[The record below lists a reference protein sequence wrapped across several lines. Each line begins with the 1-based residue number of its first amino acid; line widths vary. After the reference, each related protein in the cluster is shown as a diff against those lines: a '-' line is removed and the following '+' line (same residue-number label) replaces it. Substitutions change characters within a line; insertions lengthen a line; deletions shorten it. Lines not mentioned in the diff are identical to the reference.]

1 MCIKRPTAIPSTQK
15 NYTVKEGTKQAYFI
29 VMKDTCLNVQGL
41 SSALSMNFMYKN
53 HFEVNARI
61 SMVFIFKVTP
71 KLRTLLLAN
80 LSLIQNRFRNELQ
93 QFFFDCC
100 QSQQILFTIAD
111 F

>member
-1 MCIKRPTAIPSTQK
+1 
-15 NYTVKEGTKQAYFI
+15 
-29 VMKDTCLNVQGL
+29 
-41 SSALSMNFMYKN
+41 MNFMYKN

-111 F
+111 FWNDTFRKVYEIWHDKQERQNI